1 GRARG
6 RCARGERVPL
16 GRDQHRGA
24 ESVSRRR
31 RHRRAAG
38 DGRRAMSDL
47 TFLSRLQQIIEQR
60 VATAPAGSYTAELAA
75 QGPLKVAQKVG
86 EEGVE
91 LALAA
96 VAQDE
101 GRVTAEAADLVYHL
115 LLLLT
120 LRKLSIDDVVAE
132 LKRRHR

>member
-1 GRARG
+1 
-6 RCARGERVPL
+6 
-16 GRDQHRGA
+16 
-24 ESVSRRR
+24 
-31 RHRRAAG
+31 
-38 DGRRAMSDL
+38 MSDL

-101 GRVTAEAADLVYHL
+101 DRVTAEAADLVYHL